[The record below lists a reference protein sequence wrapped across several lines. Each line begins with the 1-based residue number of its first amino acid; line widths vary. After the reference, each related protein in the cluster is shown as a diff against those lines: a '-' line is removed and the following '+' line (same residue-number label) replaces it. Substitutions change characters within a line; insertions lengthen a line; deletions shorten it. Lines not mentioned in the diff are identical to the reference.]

1 MRAII
6 IAAGRGSRLGSI
18 TDDLPK
24 PLVKINGKSILGRQI
39 SLFNKMGINDIVV
52 VTGYKRDKIKFENI
66 KYVVNDDYNTTEQL
80 FSLMKA
86 RSFFSGELIVSYG
99 DIIYDEKIL
108 RQIVNQEDNFLLA
121 VDPNWKQSYAERPD
135 NPAMFSDFISLNNDK
150 ITKFFT
156 NLDEESDNIDEV
168 VEFIG
173 LMKLSSN
180 ASGVFLKQYLAMEG
194 LSKKSVEKLKIIG
207 FLEDLRKSGVNISIF
222 NVKDRWCEIDTTQDL
237 EVARKIFA

>member
-6 IAAGRGSRLGSI
+6 IAAGRGCRLGSI

-24 PLVKINGKSILGRQI
+24 PLVKINGKSILERQI
-39 SLFNKMGINDIVV
+39 YLFNKMGISDIIVV
-52 VTGYKRDKIKFENI
+52 VGYKRDKIKFENI
-66 KYVVNDDYNTTEQL
+66 KYVVNNDYSTTEQL

-86 RSFFSGELIVSYG
+86 RDFFSGELIVSYG
-99 DIIYDEKIL
+99 DIIYDEEIL
-108 RQIVNQEDNFLLA
+108 RHIVNQEDNFLLA

-135 NPAMFSDFISLNNDK
+135 NSAMLADFVSLNNGK
-150 ITKFFT
+150 VTKFFT
-156 NLDEESDNIDEV
+156 KLDEESVNFDEV

-180 ASGVFLKQYLAMEG
+180 TAGVFLKQYLAIEG

-207 FLEDLRKSGVNISIF
+207 FLEDLRKSGVNFSIF
-222 NVKDRWCEIDTTQDL
+222 NVKDRWCEIDTYQDL
-237 EVARKIFA
+237 EIARKIFA

>member
-6 IAAGRGSRLGSI
+6 IAAGTGSRLGSI

-24 PLVKINGKSILGRQI
+24 PLVKINGKSILERQI
-39 SLFNKMGINDIVV
+39 YLFNKMGISDIIVV
-52 VTGYKRDKIKFENI
+52 VGYKRDKIKFENI
-66 KYVVNDDYNTTEQL
+66 KYVVNNDYSTTEQL

-86 RSFFSGELIVSYG
+86 RDFFSGELIVSYG
-99 DIIYDEKIL
+99 DIIYDEEIL
-108 RQIVNQEDNFLLA
+108 RHIVNQEDNFLLA
-121 VDPNWKQSYAERPD
+121 VDPNWKQSYEKRSD
-135 NPAMFSDFISLNNDK
+135 NPAMLADFISLNNGK

-156 NLDEESDNIDEV
+156 ELDEESVNFDEV

-180 ASGVFLKQYLAMEG
+180 ASGVFLKQYLAMEE

-207 FLEDLRKSGVNISIF
+207 FLEDLRKTGVNASIF
-222 NVKDRWCEIDTTQDL
+222 NVKDRWCEIDTGQDL
-237 EVARKIFA
+237 EIARKIFA